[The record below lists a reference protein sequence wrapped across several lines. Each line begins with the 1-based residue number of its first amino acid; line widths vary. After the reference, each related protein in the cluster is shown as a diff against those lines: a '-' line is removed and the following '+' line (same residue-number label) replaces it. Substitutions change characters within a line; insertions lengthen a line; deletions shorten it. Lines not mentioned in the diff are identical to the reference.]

1 MKKERQAKIKELIEK
16 YKIDTQD
23 ELIKRLKESGFSAT
37 QATMSRDIKELKLTK
52 ISDGKNSYYY
62 VFPNSLSAENI
73 NKLNASLRAWL
84 TEKKENAEPIEAEWL
99 VFEFYQI
106 CTEIQNELW
115 SGYIEQIH
123 KDLETIARYFPEG
136 FSNVYNVSISSE
148 DQATHFGLGQII
160 ACFFKKAA
168 WQYPKFIPNLYL
180 GKF

>member
-73 NKLNASLRAWL
+73 NKLNASLTHLITSVNCAMNIIVIKTHAGMAQAVATGIDNIKSTDIL
-84 TEKKENAEPIEAEWL
+84 GCIAGDDTIFIVTTTPEIALEIGAKIKLLMTEVIK
-99 VFEFYQI
+99 
-106 CTEIQNELW
+106 
-115 SGYIEQIH
+115 
-123 KDLETIARYFPEG
+123 
-136 FSNVYNVSISSE
+136 
-148 DQATHFGLGQII
+148 
-160 ACFFKKAA
+160 
-168 WQYPKFIPNLYL
+168 
-180 GKF
+180 

>member
-73 NKLNASLRAWL
+73 NKLNASLTHLITSVNCAMNIIVIKTHAGMAQAVATGIDNIKSTDIL
-84 TEKKENAEPIEAEWL
+84 GCVAGDDTIFIVTTTPEVALEIGAKIKLLMTEVIK
-99 VFEFYQI
+99 
-106 CTEIQNELW
+106 
-115 SGYIEQIH
+115 
-123 KDLETIARYFPEG
+123 
-136 FSNVYNVSISSE
+136 
-148 DQATHFGLGQII
+148 
-160 ACFFKKAA
+160 
-168 WQYPKFIPNLYL
+168 
-180 GKF
+180 